1 MINRLSEG
9 FGKLSFALMLLG
21 CAFLLALLLVICG
34 DVFTRNVF
42 GTGLKWGNEVSEYLL
57 YLMTLCAAPWLLRRG
72 QHIRVDILLRAL
84 PGQLAWLLE
93 WVVDLIGVASSLVLV
108 YYGGSTV
115 MDAVRNHATTMK
127 TLVMPE
133 WWLLWPFPAVFLLL
147 AIEFAFRMARLVDAP
162 RAPRDEAV
170 SAA

>member
-1 MINRLSEG
+1 MINRMSEA
-9 FGKLSFALMLLG
+9 FGRLSFALMLLG
-21 CAFLLALLLVICG
+21 CVFLLALLLVICA

-42 GTGLKWGNEVSEYLL
+42 RTGLTWGNEVSEYLL

-84 PGQLAWLLE
+84 PGTVAWVLE
-93 WVVDLIGVASSLVLV
+93 WVVDIIGVASSLVLV

-115 MDAVRNHATTMK
+115 LDAIRSHATTMK
-127 TLVMPE
+127 SLVLPE
-133 WWLLWPFPAVFLLL
+133 WWLLWPFPVVFLLL
-147 AIEFAFRMARLVDAP
+147 AIEFCFRMARLVDAP